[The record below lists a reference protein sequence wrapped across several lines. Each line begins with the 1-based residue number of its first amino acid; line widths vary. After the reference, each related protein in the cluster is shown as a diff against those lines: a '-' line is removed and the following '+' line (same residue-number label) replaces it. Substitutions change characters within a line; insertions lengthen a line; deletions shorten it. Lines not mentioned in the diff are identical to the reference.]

1 MTRSLA
7 LLFVCALLA
16 GCGGGD
22 DDGGSDGGDG
32 PSDTAFAAEVNKIC
46 AEGEKKISEIQPLP
60 EGDKANNPDEVRA
73 AVAGALEKTA
83 EAYQPYLDR
92 LRDVEPPEELSEG
105 YSAFLDG
112 IEGAFDKIP
121 EVADATRANDQDR
134 LEELAQEF
142 TEVAQDTRPFAEEHG
157 LTECLQDQ
165 PEAGG

>member
-1 MTRSLA
+1 MTRSLT
-7 LLFVCALLA
+7 LLLVCALLA
-16 GCGGGD
+16 GCGGDD

-32 PSDTAFAAEVNKIC
+32 SSESAFTAEVNKIC
-46 AEGEKKISEIQPLP
+46 AEGEKAISEIEPLP
-60 EGDKANNPDEVRA
+60 EGEKANNPEEVRT
-73 AVAGALEKTA
+73 AVANALEKTA

-92 LRDVEPPEELSEG
+92 LRDVEPPEELAEG

-121 EVADATRANDQDR
+121 EVADATRANDQER

-142 TEVAQDTRPFAEEHG
+142 TDVAQDTRPFAEEHG

-165 PEAGG
+165 PETPG